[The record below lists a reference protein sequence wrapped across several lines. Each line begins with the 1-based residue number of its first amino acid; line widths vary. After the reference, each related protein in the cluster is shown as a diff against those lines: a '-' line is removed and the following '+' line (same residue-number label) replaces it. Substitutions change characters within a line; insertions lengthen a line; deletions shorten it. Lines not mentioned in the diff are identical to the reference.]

1 MSQPPVIFPEAGF
14 YLFGLGRRR
23 KMLYQGGVLRDALNG
38 EPIRQWDVARQEIDW
53 RAGRVTME
61 AADGR
66 SVEIVE
72 DEEGVWL
79 TTGRDRE
86 AMAQSPVTLPD
97 FGGRSH
103 ASLLPALLREVLVNI
118 VPAGPVPNLFV
129 YRRPWYRDAAMVCMV
144 LQRTGNLHLVED
156 WIASLRRPFDL
167 NNAGNRE
174 PDNLG
179 QLLYMISLVSDR
191 THPLVDVILREV
203 ERCRAGRHIAGIT
216 DGSAHPVYQTKWLK
230 LGLRALHLA
239 DDFEIPPVA
248 DSYSSLF
255 WMDFRDEHVPAPP
268 LRRAGPVAI
277 SLSRLGRGPLP
288 QRPAA
293 DAACPRPLPPHLGG
307 IRQRGQLPG
316 DVRDLVGI
324 PAPPHLPAPLLAR
337 GRDVPVPGR
346 DGMMPCGHGRRR
358 ARCGT
363 RQPAWHSSSL
373 RAQAL
378 VYSLRE

>member
-203 ERCRAGRHIAGIT
+203 ERCRASRHIAGIT
-216 DGSAHPVYQTKWLK
+216 DGSEHPVYQTKWLK

-268 LRRAGPVAI
+268 FGEQARWRYPYLDWAEAHF
-277 SLSRLGRGPLP
+277 LN
-288 QRPAA
+288 
-293 DAACPRPLPPHLGG
+293 
-307 IRQRGQLPG
+307 
-316 DVRDLVGI
+316 
-324 PAPPHLPAPLLAR
+324 APPPMQLAR
-337 GRDVPVPGR
+337 DRFPLTWEASASEANYLAMSGISWEYPRHRICLP
-346 DGMMPCGHGRRR
+346 HS
-358 ARCGT
+358 
-363 RQPAWHSSSL
+363 WHAAEMFL
-373 RAQAL
+373 YL
-378 VYSLRE
+378 EEME